1 VTPLRWVI
9 VPVTV
14 RIPEFLR
21 DVTRSEAEVI
31 GEGASVEE
39 LIADLEARF
48 PGLAARMVDDSG
60 LRRYVNLFVNGEE
73 VRFLSGLQT
82 PVRSEDSVV
91 ILPAMAGG

>member
-48 PGLAARMVDDSG
+48 PGRMVDDSG
-60 LRRYVNLFVNGEE
+60 LRRYVNVFVNGQE

>member
-60 LRRYVNLFVNGEE
+60 LRRYVNVFVNGQE